1 MIIEFTLFNNNYT
14 QIIQKYFDEGGPF
27 VSTFYNSET
36 EYRKFLKDVKELNKF
51 RYFLAEKK
59 ELKKH
64 LEEKIKQNFINY
76 INSIDENSKWK
87 TKVYS
92 AKKMQKHKED
102 ILKRINV
109 RLKNLIFDMPKNNEF
124 VYYFDYLREYITF

>member
-1 MIIEFTLFNNNYT
+1 MIIEFTLSNSDYT

-51 RYFLAEKK
+51 RYSTSEK
-59 ELKKH
+59 EEFKKH
-64 LEEKIKQNFINY
+64 LEEMIKQNFINY
-76 INSIDENSKWK
+76 IDSIDENSNWK
-87 TKVYS
+87 TKRYS
-92 AKKMQKHKED
+92 AKKLQMYKED
-102 ILKRINV
+102 IFRRITIKL
-109 RLKNLIFDMPKNNEF
+109 RNLIWDKPKNNEV